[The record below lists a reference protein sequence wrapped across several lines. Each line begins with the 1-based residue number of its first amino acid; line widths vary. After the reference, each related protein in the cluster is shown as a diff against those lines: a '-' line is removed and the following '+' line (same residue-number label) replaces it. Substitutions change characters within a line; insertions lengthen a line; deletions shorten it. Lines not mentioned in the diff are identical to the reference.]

1 MPGIIDAHSHI
12 ALDAVNEGTNIVT
25 AEVETGDVIDPLD
38 VGIYRALAGGVTATH
53 AMHGSANAIG
63 GQCETIKLRYGTY
76 NPDDLKMEGAPR
88 TIKFAL
94 GENPMRVHGEGNR
107 LHARTRMGIEQV
119 FRRAFSEARDYMAAQ
134 DDYAKKKAADPLAV
148 EPLYDRR
155 MEALADILR
164 GDIIIHCHSYR
175 ADEILML
182 MNVCKDFGVK
192 RLVYQ
197 HVNEGFKVAPELAEF
212 GAMASVFADWW
223 AYKFEVYYSTA
234 YNAAI
239 LTRNGVVTSINSDS
253 GDYIRHLYHQA
264 GKTQRYGQLTD
275 NEALRLIT
283 LNPAIQLGIE
293 DRVGS
298 LEKGKDG
305 DIAIF
310 SAHPLSVYAIPQMT
324 IVDGVVRFDI
334 NEDDNDM
341 RMSVDPEDTDAMF
354 LLPVPGRPAFRPGG
368 GQGDQ
373 GGVSAEE
380 RNHRNHYEGY
390 RKGRSADRRRQ
401 DHRPGRSVSLTRDDN
416 EIGDIKPYLE
426 ALTAVNPSSV
436 AIPVTRVSGV
446 TTVIAQP
453 GGGLIPGTASLI
465 NLVGYSPDEMS
476 CGKRL
481 NSSPGSRTLKARM
494 RASARSTTLRWT
506 R

>member
-1 MPGIIDAHSHI
+1 MIKYTYLLFLLLAVAFLPAQTPTGSIHIKNGTVLTITKGILENADVVIVDGKITGIGKSLRTPSGAKVVDAAGKFVMPGIIDAHSHI
-12 ALDAVNEGTNIVT
+12 ALDAVNEATNPIT
-25 AEVETGDVIDPLD
+25 AEVWTGDVLDPLD
-38 VGIYRALAGGVTATH
+38 VGIYRALAGGVTSTH

-63 GQCETIKLRYGTY
+63 GQCETIKLRYGTQ
-76 NPDDLKMEGAPR
+76 NPDDLKMKGAPR

-94 GENPMRVHGEGNR
+94 GENPMRVHGEGNGI
-107 LHARTRMGIEQV
+107 LPRTRMGVEQV
-119 FRRAFSEARDYMAAQ
+119 FRQGFSEARDYMNAQAA
-134 DDYAKKKAADPLAV
+134 YEKGKATNAGAV
-148 EPLYDRR
+148 APMYNHRLEV
-155 MEALADILR
+155 LADILR

-182 MNVCKDFGVK
+182 MNVCKDFGIK
-192 RLVYQ
+192 KLVFQ

-253 GDYIRHLYHQA
+253 GDYIRHLFHQA

-305 DIAIF
+305 DVAIF

-324 IVDGVVRFDI
+324 IVDGIVQFDI
-334 NEDDNDM
+334 EADEDDQ
-341 RMSVDPEDTDAMF
+341 RMSIDPEKTDMMF
-354 LLPVPGRPAFRPGG
+354 L
-368 GQGDQ
+368 DY
-373 GGVSAEE
+373 AEDD
-380 RNHRNHYEGY
+380 RCMEGTE
-390 RKGRSADRRRQ
+390 K
-401 DHRPGRSVSLTRDDN
+401 
-416 EIGDIKPYLE
+416 
-426 ALTAVNPSSV
+426 
-436 AIPVTRVSGV
+436 
-446 TTVIAQP
+446 
-453 GGGLIPGTASLI
+453 
-465 NLVGYSPDEMS
+465 
-476 CGKRL
+476 
-481 NSSPGSRTLKARM
+481 
-494 RASARSTTLRWT
+494 
-506 R
+506 

>member
-1 MPGIIDAHSHI
+1 MLVFGGLFAQTEKGTVHIKNGTVITITDGVLENTDVLIEDGIITRIGKNLRTPSGAKAVDATGQYVTPGIIDAHSHI
-12 ALDAVNEGTNIVT
+12 ALDAVNEATNVNT
-25 AEVETGDVIDPLD
+25 AEVWMGDVLDPLD
-38 VGIYRALAGGVTATH
+38 VSIYRALAGGVTAIH

-76 NPDDLKMEGAPR
+76 NPDDLKMVGAPR

-107 LHARTRMGIEQV
+107 IIPRTRMGVEQV
-119 FRRAFSEARDYMAAQ
+119 FRRSFSEGKAYMEAWEA
-134 DDYAKKKAADPLAV
+134 YEKNKANDPTAI
-148 EPLYDRR
+148 PPKYDRR
-155 MEALADILR
+155 METMADILK

-182 MNVCKDFGVK
+182 MDVCKDFGVT
-192 RLVYQ
+192 RLVFQ

-212 GAMASVFADWW
+212 GAGASVFADWW

-239 LTRNGVVTSINSDS
+239 LTKNGVVTSINSDS
-253 GDYIRHLYHQA
+253 GDYIRHLFHQA

-298 LEKGKDG
+298 IEKGKDG

-310 SAHPLSVYAIPQMT
+310 SAHPLSIYAVPQMT

-334 NEDDNDM
+334 KEDASDM
-341 RMSVDPEDTDAMF
+341 RLDVDPEKTDMMM
-354 LLPVPGRPAFRPGG
+354 LEYNL
-368 GQGDQ
+368 
-373 GGVSAEE
+373 
-380 RNHRNHYEGY
+380 
-390 RKGRSADRRRQ
+390 
-401 DHRPGRSVSLTRDDN
+401 DHRCM
-416 EIGDIKPYLE
+416 E
-426 ALTAVNPSSV
+426 
-436 AIPVTRVSGV
+436 
-446 TTVIAQP
+446 
-453 GGGLIPGTASLI
+453 GTGEHLH
-465 NLVGYSPDEMS
+465 NH
-476 CGKRL
+476 
-481 NSSPGSRTLKARM
+481 
-494 RASARSTTLRWT
+494 
-506 R
+506 

>member
-1 MPGIIDAHSHI
+1 MKKYNILFLLLFAMAASLPAQTEKGSIHIKNGTVITITKGVLENTDVVVTDGKITAVGKSLKTPQGARVVDATGQFVMPGIIDAHSHI

-38 VGIYRALAGGVTATH
+38 VSIYRALAGGVTATH

-76 NPDDLKMEGAPR
+76 DPAELKMEGAPR

-94 GENPMRVHGEGNR
+94 GENPMRVHGEGSG

-119 FRRAFSEARDYMAAQ
+119 FRRAFSEAQNYMAAQ
-134 DDYAKKKAADPLAV
+134 EDYKARKAIDPLVV
-148 EPLYDRR
+148 EPLYNRR

-164 GDIIIHCHSYR
+164 GEIIIHCHSYR

-264 GKTQRYGQLTD
+264 GKTQRYGMLTD

-283 LNPAIQLGIE
+283 LHPAIQLGIE

-324 IVDGVVRFDI
+324 IVDGIVRFDI
-334 NEDDNDM
+334 KEDNNDM
-341 RMSVDPEDTDAMF
+341 RLSVDPEDEDAMM
-354 LLPVPGRPAFRPGG
+354 L
-368 GQGDQ
+368 D
-373 GGVSAEE
+373 
-380 RNHRNHYEGY
+380 Y
-390 RKGRSADRRRQ
+390 DD
-401 DHRPGRSVSLTRDDN
+401 DHRCM
-416 EIGDIKPYLE
+416 E
-426 ALTAVNPSSV
+426 
-436 AIPVTRVSGV
+436 
-446 TTVIAQP
+446 
-453 GGGLIPGTASLI
+453 GTGEELF
-465 NLVGYSPDEMS
+465 EH
-476 CGKRL
+476 
-481 NSSPGSRTLKARM
+481 
-494 RASARSTTLRWT
+494 
-506 R
+506 